1 MLKSFYLTIHICI
14 IRGVPWEVYVVYEV
28 EEWIGVNP
36 ADAESEDLDA
46 VVLRVLREQLEGQ
59 VDSELGVIVSVID
72 ASVIGDGMIV
82 PLPGDPNIYFP
93 VRYRIL
99 SFEPVLLEVVRGI
112 VREARDQGIF
122 VGLGP
127 IDGFV
132 FRTQILDERSIEYLP
147 DRRGFRGAE
156 TGRIVAVGDMVRAR
170 ITQISRASKRGRML
184 RIGMTMRQ
192 PYLGKEE
199 WLETVKPQT

>member
-1 MLKSFYLTIHICI
+1 M
-14 IRGVPWEVYVVYEV
+14 YVVYEV
-28 EEWIGVNP
+28 EEWVGVP
-36 ADAESEDLDA
+36 PSGFREEDLNR
-46 VVLRVLREQLEGQ
+46 VLLVILREQMEGQ
-59 VDSELGVIVSVID
+59 VDPELGVVVDVID
-72 ASVIGDGMIV
+72 VEVIGDGVVV

-93 VRYRIL
+93 VRYRVL

-112 VREARDQGIF
+112 VREAREQGIF

-132 FRTQILDERSIEYLP
+132 FRNQIMDEPVEYLP
-147 DRRGFRGAE
+147 DRRGFRGME
-156 TGRIVAVGDMVRAR
+156 SGRIVEVGDMVRAR
-170 ITQISRASKRGRML
+170 ITQISRAARRGKML

-199 WLETVKPQT
+199 WLEAEATGASRA